1 MRRTRLL
8 NKLHKKPKPATKN
21 IPKQTKT
28 ELDLPNTYALTLLNN
43 ESLLIIEQIKLVDA
57 LELYDAHKIN
67 DDELQKVVDE
77 ANDTI
82 RQFEIKMRDDLKDII
97 SKFEN
102 DPDKELISHLRD
114 YLNTFNERVKKREEQ
129 D

>member
-8 NKLHKKPKPATKN
+8 NKLHKKPKSPKPA
-21 IPKQTKT
+21 PKQTKT
-28 ELDLPNTYALTLLNN
+28 ELDLSNTYALLLLNN
-43 ESLLIIEQIKLVDA
+43 ESLLIIAAIKLVDA

-67 DDELQKVVDE
+67 DDELKKVVDE
-77 ANDTI
+77 ANDVI
-82 RQFEIKMRDDLKDII
+82 RQYEIKMCDDVKDII

-102 DPDKELISHLRD
+102 DPDKELISRIRD
-114 YLNTFNERVKKREEQ
+114 HLNTFNERVKKREEQ